1 MKQGLHNNATAGDI
15 NISVL
20 VSGGGS
26 NLQSIIDGIADGRI
40 RGARVSLVISSKEG
54 AYALKRAER
63 VGASTA
69 VVSRDEYPDADARA
83 SRLAELLS
91 GAETDMVVLA
101 GYMHVVPPGVV
112 SAYSGRIINIHPS
125 LIPKHCGMGY
135 YGRRVHESVLAAGDS
150 ESGAT
155 VHYVDEGVDTGAI
168 IVQERV
174 PVEPGDTP
182 DTLAARVLD
191 TEHVI
196 IVKAVAM
203 VADALRER

>member
-1 MKQGLHNNATAGDI
+1 MHNNATAGDI